1 MAILLGMTQHNSK
14 RLFIGGNWKMNGTRE
29 AATLLANELVTAF
42 EPLAMSVDAAIF
54 PPFPYLQHIGGIL
67 RGSGLMLGAQ
77 QVSADANGAF
87 TGQVSAEM
95 LLDIG
100 VEIVIIGHSEC
111 RQLLAESDE
120 LIGEKVAIAVSTGL
134 SVMLCVGET
143 WQERQAGHAEAV
155 CQRQISAALKGIHLD
170 HMGAIHIAYEP
181 IWAIGTGR
189 SASPQDAALSHAS
202 LRKDIED
209 LYDPS
214 LAAATRILYGGSV
227 NPANA
232 TSLFAQPEI
241 QGALVGGASLKA
253 ADFASILR
261 SASQATSS
269 RPN

>member
-1 MAILLGMTQHNSK
+1 
-14 RLFIGGNWKMNGTRE
+14 MNGTRE
-29 AATLLANELVTAF
+29 ASTLMLNDLVTAF
-42 EPLAMSVDAAIF
+42 EPLTESVDAAVF
-54 PPFPYLQHIGGIL
+54 VPFPYLQHCGNLI
-67 RGSGLMLGAQ
+67 RGSGLLLGAQ
-77 QVSADANGAF
+77 QVSAEANGAF

-95 LLDIG
+95 LLDMG
-100 VEIVIIGHSEC
+100 VKILIIGHSEC

-120 LIGEKVAIAVSTGL
+120 LIGEKVAISVSTGL

-155 CQRQISAALKGIHLD
+155 CRRQISAALKGIHLD
-170 HMGAIHIAYEP
+170 HMGAIQIAYEP

-189 SASPQDAALSHAS
+189 SATPQDASISHAS
-202 LRKDIED
+202 LRKDIEE
-209 LYDPS
+209 LYDPA

>member
-1 MAILLGMTQHNSK
+1 MAILLGMTHHNSK

-29 AATLLANELVTAF
+29 AATHLANELVTAF

-143 WQERQAGHAEAV
+143 WQERQAGQTEAV
-155 CQRQISAALKGIHLD
+155 CRRQISAALKGIHLD